1 MHIGFGKTDITPKLG
16 VELSGYGYYL
26 DRRAAAI
33 LDPLYARAV
42 ALKDDERTLLVVNCD
57 LIGLPSSMVEAI
69 KSAWQKEFG
78 LDSQDALL
86 LSIHTHSGPAT
97 GVLRGCGELDA
108 QYASDLTKRI
118 IGAGREALGNLVAVT
133 GISSFKGTASGI
145 AWNRVFD
152 EQGPVDDGVYGLIF
166 EREGLRP
173 LSLVSFACHPVTL
186 GRNEEVSAD
195 YPGRVVQHLDEMGYE
210 SIFLCGCSGDIDPA
224 INARSWGTGTEA
236 TIDDYGRRIAEAA
249 TEAMKKAEP
258 MQNVTLDSFELA
270 VELPLQPLTEDVI
283 RKEMEEAE
291 AAREEDPAYA
301 RVIEEWVRAMESQK
315 QGTETA
321 TIQVLRIGKTILVG
335 FPGETFTKL
344 GLIIKEALPGWQVM
358 TLGNANWVM
367 RYIPVKE
374 DIEAKNYAAYDSCR
388 VYDRLPLQPGA
399 GEHLAETALAAIKEC
414 FAIEQRQR

>member
-195 YPGRVVQHLDEMGYE
+195 YPGRVVQHLDGWAMNLSSYVGAQT
-210 SIFLCGCSGDIDPA
+210 ILIA
-224 INARSWGTGTEA
+224 INARSWGTV
-236 TIDDYGRRIAEAA
+236 RRPLSMTTVSVLLRRHGSYE
-249 TEAMKKAEP
+249 KAEP
-258 MQNVTLDSFELA
+258 MQNVTLDSFEWRWSCLA
-270 VELPLQPLTEDVI
+270 TLTEDVI
-283 RKEMEEAE
+283 RKEMK
-291 AAREEDPAYA
+291 RP
-301 RVIEEWVRAMESQK
+301 RL
-315 QGTETA
+315 QGRNQPT
-321 TIQVLRIGKTILVG
+321 
-335 FPGETFTKL
+335 PG
-344 GLIIKEALPGWQVM
+344 
-358 TLGNANWVM
+358 
-367 RYIPVKE
+367 
-374 DIEAKNYAAYDSCR
+374 
-388 VYDRLPLQPGA
+388 
-399 GEHLAETALAAIKEC
+399 
-414 FAIEQRQR
+414 